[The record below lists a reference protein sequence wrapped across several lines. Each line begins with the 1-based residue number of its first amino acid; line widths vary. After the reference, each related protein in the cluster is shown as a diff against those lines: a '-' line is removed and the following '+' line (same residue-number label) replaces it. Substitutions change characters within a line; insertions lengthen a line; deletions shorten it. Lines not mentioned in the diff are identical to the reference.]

1 MYQIDDILI
10 DPGVPLRKIKKA
22 LNFQLSKTSACLIS
36 HRHMDHAVAA
46 SEIMRAGIDVYCGP
60 ETAASLGLAGH
71 RLHILKPNCQVNIG
85 GWIVKPFPL
94 IHDVENFGFLLARG
108 DEKLLYVID
117 TNYIPFRFSGLT
129 HIMIGVNFSLEI
141 LRENVTA
148 GTVDIERAKRTIK
161 NHMSLETAKAFFEA
175 NDMSS
180 VREIHLLHLS
190 SQNADA
196 DSFKSRIE
204 RVTGKPVYVANG

>member
-1 MYQIDDILI
+1 M
-10 DPGVPLRKIKKA
+10 
-22 LNFQLSKTSACLIS
+22 
-36 HRHMDHAVAA
+36 
-46 SEIMRAGIDVYCGP
+46 
-60 ETAASLGLAGH
+60 
-71 RLHILKPNCQVNIG
+71 
-85 GWIVKPFPL
+85 
-94 IHDVENFGFLLARG
+94 ARG
-108 DEKLLYVID
+108 DEKLLFVID

-204 RVTGKPVYVANG
+204 RVTGKPVYVANC